1 MAPPPAQDAA
11 SGKPFKRSRKVVV
24 DVSLCRYAIIKRC
37 LKDRDFRL
45 VRAKKSDV
53 EWDIWWSDR
62 GELLKDA
69 RRLNAFQKVNHFP
82 SMEDICRKD
91 FLANNLYTFVAHP
104 PILYLIAH
112 HRNAMRKLLPDEYD
126 FFPRSFLVPAER
138 VELQQCMDNDKRGA
152 TYIHNPLLIDGFK
165 FDLRIYVLVVSVDP
179 LVVYVFRNGLARF
192 CTTPF
197 QAPKRSNLHQ
207 TRMHLTKYTLDHV
220 ITQSI
225 TSSRNRSRHHS
236 YAINKKSKDFVKS
249 VDESTGSKR
258 SLAFVMQH
266 LQDDHGMDP
275 CAVWADVCD
284 IVLKTLLAI
293 QPRLAAS
300 YRNFFG
306 ADDVKGRQWGPAA
319 FEILGFDIMLDEQG
333 KAWMVEVNHAPSF
346 AGTRQRCSRNL
357 SESDGYGVGDSVLD
371 RNIKT
376 PLIAQA
382 LDILAVTNE
391 TKRSFQAAWKTRL
404 WNATVATKKAK
415 GVLVEPPPPVVEPQ
429 VVELAEEDAVEPI
442 DNDGGGSGPSE
453 DEKEDDDTP
462 AKAKTSSSNRVHPD
476 STTNTDDNNQGRE
489 METFGN
495 TYELIYPPPAYSSTA
510 LHVKYARILAAADTN
525 RSKLWG

>member
-1 MAPPPAQDAA
+1 MQRRGSPSNDRV
-11 SGKPFKRSRKVVV
+11 K
-24 DVSLCRYAIIKRC
+24 SLWTC
-37 LKDRDFRL
+37 LFADFRL

-91 FLANNLYTFVAHP
+91 FLANNLYTFLAQP
-104 PILYLIAH
+104 PILYLIAC

-152 TYIHNPLLIDGFK
+152 TYIVKACQVH
-165 FDLRIYVLVVSVDP
+165 
-179 LVVYVFRNGLARF
+179 
-192 CTTPF
+192 
-197 QAPKRSNLHQ
+197 
-207 TRMHLTKYTLDHV
+207 TLSH
-220 ITQSI
+220 
-225 TSSRNRSRHHS
+225 

-415 GVLVEPPPPVVEPQ
+415 GELVEPPPPVVEPQ

-489 METFGN
+489 MEAFGN
-495 TYELIYPPPAYSSTA
+495 TYELIYPPPASSSTA

>member
-1 MAPPPAQDAA
+1 MALPPAQDAA
-11 SGKPFKRSRKVVV
+11 TGKPFKRSRKVVV

-45 VRAKKSDV
+45 VRAKKSEV

-91 FLANNLYTFVAHP
+91 FLANNL
-104 PILYLIAH
+104 
-112 HRNAMRKLLPDEYD
+112 NAMRKLLPDEYD

-152 TYIHNPLLIDGFK
+152 TYIVKPRTLCQGKGISLIQSFQKLSTKDPCVVQKYIHNPLLIDGFK

-207 TRMHLTKYTLDHV
+207 TRMHLT
-220 ITQSI
+220 
-225 TSSRNRSRHHS
+225 N

-346 AGTRQRCSRNL
+346 AG
-357 SESDGYGVGDSVLD
+357 DSLLD

-391 TKRSFQAAWKTRL
+391 TKRSFQA
-404 WNATVATKKAK
+404 V
-415 GVLVEPPPPVVEPQ
+415 
-429 VVELAEEDAVEPI
+429 
-442 DNDGGGSGPSE
+442 
-453 DEKEDDDTP
+453 
-462 AKAKTSSSNRVHPD
+462 
-476 STTNTDDNNQGRE
+476 
-489 METFGN
+489 
-495 TYELIYPPPAYSSTA
+495 
-510 LHVKYARILAAADTN
+510 RIH
-525 RSKLWG
+525 